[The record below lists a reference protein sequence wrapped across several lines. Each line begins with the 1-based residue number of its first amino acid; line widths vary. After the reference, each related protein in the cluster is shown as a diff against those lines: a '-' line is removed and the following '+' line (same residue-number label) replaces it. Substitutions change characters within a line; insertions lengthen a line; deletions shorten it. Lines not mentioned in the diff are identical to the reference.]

1 MPAKFVLTRNAAGRF
16 RFDLR
21 SSNGRVLASGE
32 TYKTKAAA
40 LNGIKSIRKGAAD
53 ASFDDQTVATK
64 PALASVADAAKPV
77 KAAAENVAEGIAG
90 LFREKP
96 TPGKKPAKK
105 PAKKRP
111 ARKASKATT
120 PRKRAAKKR

>member
-1 MPAKFVLTRNAAGRF
+1 MPAKFVLTRTATGQF

-40 LNGIKSIRKGAAD
+40 LNGIKSIRKSAAD

-96 TPGKKPAKK
+96 TPAKK

>member
-1 MPAKFVLTRNAAGRF
+1 MPAKFVLTRTATGRF

-21 SSNGRVLASGE
+21 SSNGRVLAAGE

-40 LNGIKSIRKGAAD
+40 LNGIKSIRKSAAD

-64 PALASVADAAKPV
+64 PALASVTDAAKPV
-77 KAAAENVAEGIAG
+77 KAAAENVVEGITG
-90 LFREKP
+90 LFGEKA
-96 TPGKKPAKK
+96 TPAKK
-105 PAKKRP
+105 PTKKRP

-120 PRKRAAKKR
+120 PRKQAAKKH